1 MSLYFNTFTRIDIYT
16 FTTIDPY
23 QFECTQSFDF
33 HILISVQ
40 SLFYQQEKL
49 PDENISIFLRNLMSV
64 NQ

>member
-40 SLFYQQEKL
+40 SLFYQ
-49 PDENISIFLRNLMSV
+49 
-64 NQ
+64 